1 MGVTPRITGKEGKR
15 ILTGWVIC
23 CLLAACGGGGQ
34 GTKFAQ
40 ETPTSGTINISV
52 DESFRPVID
61 SQIKVFESSFPDTRI
76 IPHYVAEAQCF
87 RDLSTDSTRMII
99 VTRGLTVEEEKF
111 YLDSFHLEPTFE

>member
-52 DESFRPVID
+52 DQSFKPVID
-61 SQIKVFESSFPDTRI
+61 SQIKVFESSFPDVHI
-76 IPHYVAEAQCF
+76 IPHYKPEAECL
-87 RDLSTDSTRMII
+87 RDLATDSTRMVII
-99 VTRGLTVEEEKF
+99 TRHLSHDEEK
-111 YLDSFHLEPTFE
+111 